1 MAPLC
6 RVLFWQARLDEV
18 LERAATFS
26 NQRRG
31 VGLGATA
38 GARPID
44 PLVRSGAGRKGDS
57 DTWLRP
63 ATAPQPYAG
72 NRGDRAMG
80 GGHFGNAREG
90 LDASLE
96 AAHPRKGSGSSGS
109 SSSHGHMSLMAST
122 SPGDGRLA
130 KDSWRRSVPPT
141 QDADYARAKEAA
153 LRQAER
159 LRHEVRAAP

>member
-1 MAPLC
+1 
-6 RVLFWQARLDEV
+6 
-18 LERAATFS
+18 
-26 NQRRG
+26 
-31 VGLGATA
+31 
-38 GARPID
+38 
-44 PLVRSGAGRKGDS
+44 
-57 DTWLRP
+57 
-63 ATAPQPYAG
+63 
-72 NRGDRAMG
+72 MG

-96 AAHPRKGSGSSGS
+96 AAEPPNGNGSSGS

-159 LRHEVRAAP
+159 LRHEVRAAPEPSHCPTHLPNLAAARPVFPCLQLEMDGGEPAGSVHTTRGVSGHRGGGGARHGLAHGEAPQGGGTREPMRWWHARW